1 MPKFDFGG
9 YATKNN
15 LKCADGRTIRK
26 DAFIDCDG
34 MRVPLVW
41 AHKHD
46 DPGKVL
52 GHAILE
58 NREDGVYTY
67 GSFNETTSGKNA
79 KELVKHGD
87 VRALSI
93 YANNLVQKG
102 WDVIHGMIREVSLCL
117 AGANPGARIEE
128 LSFEHSY
135 DEDCDDFEALLFNG
149 ENIVIEHSDDDD
161 EEEKKNKEEVKKE
174 SEDDKEKSEDDKD
187 EDEKDEKEGA
197 DMVTDT
203 EKKELKHEDEETV
216 KDVFDSMSEKQKN
229 VVYFM
234 IGQALENKDNK
245 EEDDVSHNLFENN
258 GGNEAVLAHA
268 AMREAIDTV
277 IKEGPKYGSL
287 RKSYEHHMQE
297 GGALAHAV
305 DTTGLTVP
313 TAWVPDSNGNYAP
326 GTGYGINGLEY
337 LFPEAHELNDLPEFV
352 KRETTW
358 VDQVLAGVKKYP
370 WARIKT
376 TFANI
381 TEDEARAKGYLKGN
395 LKKEEFFSLMK
406 RESSPTTVYKKQKF
420 DRDDLID
427 LAKPQVVAWVK
438 NEMRMMLNEELARAI
453 LIGDGRPVSS
463 EDKIFEDKIRPI
475 VSDVDF
481 FTVKQYVA
489 PGADDEETAKKAIK
503 AIIKARKFYKGTGS
517 PTFYTTEDWLTN
529 MLLVEDSIGRRL
541 YDTEAQVSSAI
552 RARSIVSCELLENYT
567 DAQGRELIGIL
578 VNLNDYGVGTDK
590 GGEVTMFDDFDIDY
604 NQFKYLIETRCS
616 GMLMKPYSAIAVF
629 KSNSGSGTT
638 TTD

>member
-1 MPKFDFGG
+1 
-9 YATKNN
+9 
-15 LKCADGRTIRK
+15 
-26 DAFIDCDG
+26 
-34 MRVPLVW
+34 
-41 AHKHD
+41 
-46 DPGKVL
+46 
-52 GHAILE
+52 
-58 NREDGVYTY
+58 
-67 GSFNETTSGKNA
+67 
-79 KELVKHGD
+79 
-87 VRALSI
+87 
-93 YANNLVQKG
+93 
-102 WDVIHGMIREVSLCL
+102 
-117 AGANPGARIEE
+117 
-128 LSFEHSY
+128 
-135 DEDCDDFEALLFNG
+135 
-149 ENIVIEHSDDDD
+149 
-161 EEEKKNKEEVKKE
+161 
-174 SEDDKEKSEDDKD
+174 
-187 EDEKDEKEGA
+187 
-197 DMVTDT
+197 
-203 EKKELKHEDEETV
+203 
-216 KDVFDSMSEKQKN
+216 MSEKQKN

-234 IGQALENKDNK
+234 IGQALENQDKDEEENK
-245 EEDDVSHNLFENN
+245 VSHNLFENN

-268 AMREAIDTV
+268 AMQDAIETV

-297 GGALAHAV
+297 GGALAHAI

-313 TAWVPDSNGNYAP
+313 EVTNQQYAN
-326 GTGYGINGLEY
+326 TVGYGINGLEY

-438 NEMRMMLNEELARAI
+438 TEMRMTLNEELARAI

-481 FTVKQYVA
+481 FTVKQYVT
-489 PGADDEETAKKAIK
+489 PGADEEETAKKAIRS
-503 AIIKARKFYKGTGS
+503 IIKARKFYKGTGS

-552 RARSIVSCELLENYT
+552 RARNIVPCELLENYT

-629 KSNSGSGTT
+629 KANSNSGTT

>member
-34 MRVPLVW
+34 MKVPLVW

-67 GSFNETTSGKNA
+67 GSFNETESGKNA

-93 YANNLVQKG
+93 YANQLVQKG
-102 WDVIHGMIREVSLCL
+102 GDVIHGMIREVSLCL

-161 EEEKKNKEEVKKE
+161 KKEAKKETAEEKN
-174 SEDDKEKSEDDKD
+174 
-187 EDEKDEKEGA
+187 EDEKEK
-197 DMVTDT
+197 T
-203 EKKELKHEDEETV
+203 EEDKKEEAEVLTDSKKKETEALEHAEDESEETV
-216 KDVFDSMSEKQKN
+216 KDVYDAMTDKQKK
-229 VVYFM
+229 VVQFLV
-234 IGQALENKDNK
+234 GQAIAEKEEDNK

-258 GGNEAVLAHA
+258 AGNEAVLAHA
-268 AMREAIDTV
+268 AMQEAIDTV

-313 TAWVPDSNGNYAP
+313 EMTNQQYANSLP
-326 GTGYGINGLEY
+326 NRIGYGINGLEF

-427 LAKPQVVAWVK
+427 LAKPAVVAWVK
-438 NEMRMMLNEELARAI
+438 TEMRMMLNEELARAI

-552 RARSIVSCELLENYT
+552 RARNIVPCELLENYT

>member
-34 MRVPLVW
+34 MKVPLVW

-67 GSFNETTSGKNA
+67 GSFNETESGKNA

-93 YANNLVQKG
+93 YANQLVQKG
-102 WDVIHGMIREVSLCL
+102 GDVIHGMIREVSLCL

-135 DEDCDDFEALLFNG
+135 DEDCDDFDALLFNG
-149 ENIVIEHSDDDD
+149 ENIVIEHSDDDA
-161 EEEKKNKEEVKKE
+161 EEEKKKDEEN
-174 SEDDKEKSEDDKD
+174 SEDDEKKTE
-187 EDEKDEKEGA
+187 E
-197 DMVTDT
+197 
-203 EKKELKHEDEETV
+203 EKKEEPEVLIDTKKKENEELEHAEDDSEETV
-216 KDVFDSMSEKQKN
+216 KDVYDAMTDKQKK
-229 VVYFM
+229 VVQFLV
-234 IGQALENKDNK
+234 GQAIADN
-245 EEDDVSHNLFENN
+245 EEDNEEEDKVSHNLFENN
-258 GGNEAVLAHA
+258 SGNEAALAHA
-268 AMREAIDTV
+268 AMQEAIDTV

-287 RKSYEHHMQE
+287 RKSYEHHMLE
-297 GGALAHAV
+297 GGALAHAI

-313 TAWVPDSNGNYAP
+313 NAWVPDNGNYAP

-358 VDQVLAGVKKYP
+358 VDAVLAGVKKYP

-438 NEMRMMLNEELARAI
+438 TEMRMMLNEELARAI

-481 FTVKQYVA
+481 FTVKQYVV

-503 AIIKARKFYKGTGS
+503 AIVKARKFYKGTGS

-552 RARSIVSCELLENYT
+552 RARSIVPCELLENYT
-567 DAQGRELIGIL
+567 DAQGRELIGIM

-616 GMLMKPYSAIAVF
+616 GMLTKPYSAIAVF
-629 KSNSGSGTT
+629 KSTGSATT

>member
-34 MRVPLVW
+34 MKVPLVW

-67 GSFNETTSGKNA
+67 GSFNETASGKNA

-102 WDVIHGMIREVSLCL
+102 GDVIHGMIREVSLCL

-135 DEDCDDFEALLFNG
+135 DEDCDDFDALLFNG
-149 ENIVIEHSDDDD
+149 ENIVIEHSDDD
-161 EEEKKNKEEVKKE
+161 EEEKKKEEPKKE
-174 SEDDKEKSEDDKD
+174 AEDDKD
-187 EDEKDEKEGA
+187 EKEASEEDEKEEP
-197 DMVTDT
+197 DMATET
-203 EKKELKHEDEETV
+203 EKKEKLKHEDEETV

-234 IGQALENKDNK
+234 IGQALENQDNE
-245 EEDDVSHNLFENN
+245 EEDKVSHNLFENN
-258 GGNEAVLAHA
+258 GGNEVALAHA
-268 AMREAIDTV
+268 EMRDAIETV
-277 IKEGPKYGSL
+277 IKEGQKYGSL

-297 GGALAHAV
+297 GGALAHAI

-313 TAWVPDSNGNYAP
+313 EVTNQQYAK
-326 GTGYGINGLEY
+326 TVGYGINGLEY

-358 VDQVLAGVKKYP
+358 VDAVLSGVKKYP

-427 LAKPQVVAWVK
+427 LAKPAVVAWVK
-438 NEMRMMLNEELARAI
+438 TEMRMMLNEELARAI

-475 VSDVDF
+475 VSDADF

-503 AIIKARKFYKGTGS
+503 AIIKGRKFYKGTGS

-552 RARSIVSCELLENYT
+552 RARSIVPCELLENYT

-590 GGEVTMFDDFDIDY
+590 GGEVNMFDDFDIDY
-604 NQFKYLIETRCS
+604 NQYKYLIEGRMS
-616 GMLMKPYSAIAVF
+616 GALTKP
-629 KSNSGSGTT
+629 NSVLVVRDGYGYNDSTGAWS
-638 TTD
+638 

>member
-1 MPKFDFGG
+1 MPRFDFGG

-34 MRVPLVW
+34 MKVPLVW

-67 GSFNETTSGKNA
+67 GSFNETASGKNA

-102 WDVIHGMIREVSLCL
+102 GDVIHGMIREVSLCL

-135 DEDCDDFEALLFNG
+135 DEDCDDFDALLFNG
-149 ENIVIEHSDDDD
+149 ENIVIEHSDDD
-161 EEEKKNKEEVKKE
+161 EEEKKKEDPKKE
-174 SEDDKEKSEDDKD
+174 TEDDKD
-187 EDEKDEKEGA
+187 EKEASEEDEKEEP
-197 DMVTDT
+197 DMATET
-203 EKKELKHEDEETV
+203 EKKEELKHEDEETV

-234 IGQALENKDNK
+234 IGQALENQNNE
-245 EEDDVSHNLFENN
+245 EEDKVSHNLFENN
-258 GGNEAVLAHA
+258 GGNEVALAHA
-268 AMREAIDTV
+268 EMRDAIETV
-277 IKEGPKYGSL
+277 IKEGQKYGSL

-297 GGALAHAV
+297 GGALAHAI

-313 TAWVPDSNGNYAP
+313 EVTNQQYAN
-326 GTGYGINGLEY
+326 TVGYGINGLEY

-358 VDQVLAGVKKYP
+358 VDAVLAGVKKYP

-427 LAKPQVVAWVK
+427 LAKPAVVAWVK
-438 NEMRMMLNEELARAI
+438 TEMRMMLNEELARAI

-552 RARSIVSCELLENYT
+552 RARGIVPCELLENYT

-590 GGEVTMFDDFDIDY
+590 GGEVNMFDDFDIDF

-616 GMLMKPYSAIAVF
+616 GMLMKPYSAIAIF

>member
-34 MRVPLVW
+34 MKVPLVW

-102 WDVIHGMIREVSLCL
+102 GDVIHGMIREVSLCL

-135 DEDCDDFEALLFNG
+135 DEDCEDFEALLFNG
-149 ENIVIEHSDDDD
+149 ENIVIEHSDDED
-161 EEEKKNKEEVKKE
+161 EEKKKKDEEKKE
-174 SEDDKEKSEDDKD
+174 TEDDKKNEEESEDEEDDKEESEM
-187 EDEKDEKEGA
+187 A
-197 DMVTDT
+197 TDI
-203 EKKELKHEDEETV
+203 EKKTLKHEDEETV
-216 KDVFDSMSEKQKN
+216 KDVFDSMNEKQKN

-234 IGQALENKDNK
+234 IGQALENQGKDK
-245 EEDDVSHNLFENN
+245 EEDEVSHNLFENN
-258 GGNEAVLAHA
+258 AGNDEYLAHA
-268 AMREAIDTV
+268 AMQEAIETV

-287 RKSYEHHMQE
+287 RKSYEHHMLE
-297 GGALAHAV
+297 GGALAHAI

-313 TAWVPDSNGNYAP
+313 EVTNQQYAN
-326 GTGYGINGLEY
+326 TVGYGINGLEY

-358 VDQVLAGVKKYP
+358 VDAVLAGVKKYP

-427 LAKPQVVAWVK
+427 LAKPAVVAWVK
-438 NEMRMMLNEELARAI
+438 TEMRMMLNEELARAI

-481 FTVKQYVA
+481 FTVKQYVV

-552 RARSIVSCELLENYT
+552 RARSIVPCELLENYT

-629 KSNSGSGTT
+629 KSTGSATT

>member
-34 MRVPLVW
+34 MKVPLVW

-67 GSFNETTSGKNA
+67 GSFNETASGKNA

-102 WDVIHGMIREVSLCL
+102 GDVIHGMIREVSLCL

-149 ENIVIEHSDDDD
+149 ENIVIEHSDDD
-161 EEEKKNKEEVKKE
+161 EEEKKKEET
-174 SEDDKEKSEDDKD
+174 EDDKD
-187 EDEKDEKEGA
+187 EKEA
-197 DMVTDT
+197 SEEDKKEEPDMATDT
-203 EKKELKHEDEETV
+203 EKKEELKHEDEETV

-234 IGQALENKDNK
+234 IGQALENQDNE
-245 EEDDVSHNLFENN
+245 EEDKVSHNLFENN
-258 GGNEAVLAHA
+258 GSNDAALAHA
-268 AMREAIDTV
+268 EMQAAIETV

-287 RKSYEHHMQE
+287 RKSYEHHMLE
-297 GGALAHAV
+297 GGALAHAI

-313 TAWVPDSNGNYAP
+313 EVTNQQYAN
-326 GTGYGINGLEY
+326 TVGYGINGLEY

-358 VDQVLAGVKKYP
+358 VDAVLAGVKKYP

-427 LAKPQVVAWVK
+427 LAKPAVVAWVK
-438 NEMRMMLNEELARAI
+438 TEMRMMLNEELARAI

-541 YDTEAQVSSAI
+541 YDTETQVSSAI
-552 RARSIVSCELLENYT
+552 RARSIVPCELLENYV
-567 DAQGRELIGIL
+567 DAQGHELIGIL

-616 GMLMKPYSAIAVF
+616 GMLMKPYSAIAIF

>member
-34 MRVPLVW
+34 MKVPLVW

-67 GSFNETTSGKNA
+67 GSFNETESGKNA

-93 YANNLVQKG
+93 YANQLVQKG
-102 WDVIHGMIREVSLCL
+102 GDVIHGMIREVSLCL

-149 ENIVIEHSDDDD
+149 ENIVIEHSDDNN
-161 EEEKKNKEEVKKE
+161 EEEKKKEEPKKE
-174 SEDDKEKSEDDKD
+174 AENEKEKTEEDKKEEPEVLTDTKKKENEELEHAEDDS
-187 EDEKDEKEGA
+187 
-197 DMVTDT
+197 
-203 EKKELKHEDEETV
+203 EETV
-216 KDVFDSMSEKQKN
+216 KDVYDAMTDKQKK
-229 VVYFM
+229 VVQFLV
-234 IGQALENKDNK
+234 GQAIAEK
-245 EEDDVSHNLFENN
+245 EEDNEEEDKVSHNLFENN
-258 GGNEAVLAHA
+258 GSNDAALAHA
-268 AMREAIDTV
+268 EMQAAIETV

-287 RKSYEHHMQE
+287 RKSYEHHMLE
-297 GGALAHAV
+297 GGALAHAI
-305 DTTGLTVP
+305 DTAGLTVP
-313 TAWVPDSNGNYAP
+313 EVSNQQYAN
-326 GTGYGINGLEY
+326 TVGYGINGLEY

-358 VDQVLAGVKKYP
+358 VDAVLAGVKKYP

-427 LAKPQVVAWVK
+427 LAKPAVVAWVK
-438 NEMRMMLNEELARAI
+438 TEMRMMLNEELARAI

-503 AIIKARKFYKGTGS
+503 AIIKARKFYKGSGS

-541 YDTEAQVSSAI
+541 YDTETQVSSAI
-552 RARSIVSCELLENYT
+552 RARSIVPCELLENYV

-590 GGEVTMFDDFDIDY
+590 GGEVNMFDDFDIDY

-616 GMLMKPYSAIAVF
+616 GMLMKPYSAIAIF